1 MWKFLEPMER
11 QGKWI
16 LTVLFLFLLVTSVNR
31 SHQKSDFLDY
41 YHASER
47 WATGDN
53 LYRFD
58 VAFDLQSKI
67 KTAED
72 LFRPENLP
80 LLLALQNETATYIY
94 PPVFSFLLIP
104 ITYLSEPN
112 AALTFEILSW
122 ISLLILVYL
131 LFQNK
136 ELNLQRTKFPYLIL
150 ILTILFNFRFIESH
164 IQNNQVGILLILLVL
179 ASILV
184 KNHFLGGFLLALAVS
199 IKITPLVFLFVFVYE
214 KKYSRIF
221 WFLIGLVLWNV
232 LPLVY
237 HWDYTI
243 QMSKEWMTEI
253 LGNALNNPLLR
264 SWKNNQSLSSTLAK
278 YFVSGADFINQP
290 TYGLPF
296 LNLSV
301 SVLKLIQLVFIFVY
315 GIPLLILWRKPNQ
328 KWTIISLLFLI
339 SALFSGI
346 SWIHSYII
354 CLVPVYFILN
364 KVFSTQ
370 METKELYFL
379 ILVLCLPIF
388 SHRTFVGQKV
398 ESFLSMFSILF
409 YSTSLLYFY
418 IVRFALNENKNRN

>member
-179 ASILV
+179 VSILV

-418 IVRFALNENKNRN
+418 IVRFAL

>member
-179 ASILV
+179 VSILV

>member
-179 ASILV
+179 VSILV

-364 KVFSTQ
+364 KVFSTK

>member
-1 MWKFLEPMER
+1 MWKFLEPTER

-179 ASILV
+179 VSILF

>member
-179 ASILV
+179 VSILV

-315 GIPLLILWRKPNQ
+315 GIPLLLLWRKPNQ

>member
-136 ELNLQRTKFPYLIL
+136 ELNLQRIKFPYLIL

-179 ASILV
+179 VSILV

-221 WFLIGLVLWNV
+221 WFLIG
-232 LPLVY
+232 
-237 HWDYTI
+237 
-243 QMSKEWMTEI
+243 
-253 LGNALNNPLLR
+253 
-264 SWKNNQSLSSTLAK
+264 
-278 YFVSGADFINQP
+278 
-290 TYGLPF
+290 
-296 LNLSV
+296 
-301 SVLKLIQLVFIFVY
+301 
-315 GIPLLILWRKPNQ
+315 
-328 KWTIISLLFLI
+328 
-339 SALFSGI
+339 
-346 SWIHSYII
+346 
-354 CLVPVYFILN
+354 
-364 KVFSTQ
+364 
-370 METKELYFL
+370 
-379 ILVLCLPIF
+379 
-388 SHRTFVGQKV
+388 
-398 ESFLSMFSILF
+398 
-409 YSTSLLYFY
+409 
-418 IVRFALNENKNRN
+418 

>member
-179 ASILV
+179 VSILV

-290 TYGLPF
+290 TYGLPL

>member
-136 ELNLQRTKFPYLIL
+136 ELNLQRIKFPYLIL

-179 ASILV
+179 VSILV

-315 GIPLLILWRKPNQ
+315 GIPLLLLWRKPNQ